1 MQKLVPLFLLIALGS
16 VPAWADGNAAAQ
28 TSAQDQQS
36 AQQDADAKKIQVPTI
51 ADVRQDNGPT
61 TTLWAVYQMALD
73 NDPQIRSAEAQYLA
87 AKENKPQA
95 WSQYLPQISGSASY
109 TKGNS
114 DSSGVR
120 FFGSAS
126 FPSDTSSDTT
136 QKSYGVNLR
145 QTVFNWSTINR
156 IDQAGDQVAEA
167 EAQYRAAK
175 QDLITRVADR
185 YFALLSAQD
194 QLAAAKLNQDA
205 ISKQLDQTKQRYDVG
220 LIPITDVQES
230 QAAYD
235 QAVADTIAAKQAVTA
250 ARENL
255 RAVTGQYVET
265 PARPT
270 DRLALQQPQPHDPD
284 QWVRKALDQNLS
296 VVAKRFAW
304 RAAQQN
310 VDIQRSGHYPTLD
323 LTANYN
329 KNTTDSNGQDNL
341 TNTDQN
347 GSFTSSD
354 RSVALQ
360 LSVPIYSGGGTQSKV
375 RQAAHQASAAHSDLT
390 YTMRQT
396 EEQTRD
402 AYLGIETAI
411 SKVKALKQA
420 RESSRTAL
428 KATEA
433 GYEVGTRT
441 AIDVLTSRKNLLQ
454 AQTNYEK
461 ARYDY
466 ITNLLKLNAAA
477 GMLTPKDVQQVNHW
491 LGE

>member
-1 MQKLVPLFLLIALGS
+1 MQKLVPLLLLAALMS
-16 VPAWADGNAAAQ
+16 APAWADGSDGAQDNQPAQNAA
-28 TSAQDQQS
+28 
-36 AQQDADAKKIQVPTI
+36 DANQKMDVPTI
-51 ADVRQDNGPT
+51 ADVRSDSGPT

-95 WSQYLPQISGSASY
+95 WAQYLPQLSGSVNYS
-109 TKGNS
+109 KGNT
-114 DSSGVR
+114 DSSGVQ
-120 FFGSAS
+120 FFGSVTI
-126 FPSDTSSDTT
+126 PSDTNVDGTSTT
-136 QKSYGVNLR
+136 YGVDLR
-145 QTVFNWSTINR
+145 QTIFNWGTINQ
-156 IDQAGDQVAEA
+156 IDQAGAQVAEA

-194 QLAAAKLNQDA
+194 QLGAAKLNQDA
-205 ISKQLDQTKQRYDVG
+205 IAKQLDQTKQRYDVG

-235 QAVADTIAAKQAVTA
+235 QAVADVIAARQAVTA

-255 RAVTGQYVET
+255 RAVTGQYIEN
-265 PARPT
+265 PGRPGDELT
-270 DRLALQQPQPHDPD
+270 LVQPQPQDPD
-284 QWVRKALDQNLS
+284 KWVRKALDQNLG

-310 VDIQRSGHYPTLD
+310 VDVQRSGHYPSLD
-323 LTANYN
+323 LAAHYE
-329 KNTTDSNGQDNL
+329 KS
-341 TNTDQN
+341 
-347 GSFTSSD
+347 SSD
-354 RSVALQ
+354 STVEDTLAGTTKTGSQDRTQKSVALQ
-360 LSVPIYSGGGTQSKV
+360 LSVPIFSGGGTQSKV
-375 RQAAHQASAAHSDLT
+375 RQAIHQASAAHSDLT
-390 YTMRQT
+390 LTMRQT

-411 SKVKALKQA
+411 SRVKALKQA

-454 AQTNYEK
+454 AETNYEK

-477 GMLTPKDVQQVNHW
+477 GMLSGDDLQKVNTW
-491 LGE
+491 LKH